1 LGEEIWG
8 DQVARGRTIAIT
20 SAAVVLVAGAAGGGA
35 WWYLH
40 TRGTPQETAERFVDA
55 WQSGDLPGMRAELG
69 APDPA
74 FPSAYEN
81 MRKALAVQS
90 TTVRLDG
97 VRETGDGTGQ
107 ASYTATLKLKDVG
120 EWSYSG
126 SVDLAV
132 VDRHW
137 RVRWSPKAVH
147 PDLTANTA
155 FALKTTW
162 PQRAAITSANGG
174 RIDGS
179 EAGGSIQ
186 QIVGYLEKATAK
198 SVARLGV
205 PYKVGDAV
213 GASGL
218 QHTFQKRLAGTPD
231 TEIELVGAD
240 KKTVKT
246 LDTIKGKAGEDLET
260 TLDTRVQ
267 RAAVEAVRELKKTA
281 ALVAI
286 RPSSGEILA
295 VVNNVGGFNRAL
307 DGNYPPGSTFKAVT
321 AVGLLAE
328 GMSPRDRVTCPKN
341 VTVGGLPIRNSNHA
355 AYGSIS
361 LSDSF
366 AYSCNTTFAPLTK
379 ERLSADKLL
388 STAELFGFNKPLNI
402 GVAAARGSFPR
413 AESDA
418 ELAAESFGQGRITA
432 SPLVMAS
439 AAAALADGT
448 WRPPT
453 LVPSI
458 EQEAQPQALP
468 EEVMSSVHQMMSAV
482 ITKGTAKDAGLPR
495 GTRGKTGT
503 AEYGEQGD
511 LKTHAW
517 FMGFR
522 GEVAFAVIVE
532 GGSGGGAVAAPVAA
546 DFLRALG

>member
-1 LGEEIWG
+1 M
-8 DQVARGRTIAIT
+8 ARGKTIAIT

-40 TRGTPQETAERFVDA
+40 TRGTPQETAERFVGA
-55 WQSGDLPGMRAELG
+55 WQSGDLAGMRAELG
-69 APDPA
+69 APPDPA
-74 FPSAYEN
+74 FATAYNN
-81 MRKALAVQS
+81 MRKALAVES
-90 TTVRLDG
+90 TAVRLDG

-137 RVRWSPKAVH
+137 RVKWSPKAVH
-147 PDLTANTA
+147 PDLTATTA
-155 FALKTTW
+155 FALKTKW
-162 PQRAAITSANGG
+162 PERAAVTSANGD
-174 RIDGS
+174 RIDG
-179 EAGGSIQ
+179 ADVGGSVQ
-186 QIVGYLEKATAK
+186 QLVGYLEKATAK
-198 SVARLGV
+198 SAAKLGV

-218 QHTFQKRLAGTPD
+218 QHTFQERLAGTPD
-231 TEIELVGAD
+231 TEVELVGAD

-246 LDTIKGKAGEDLET
+246 LGTIEGKAGEALET
-260 TLDTRVQ
+260 SLDMRVQ
-267 RAAVEAVRELKKTA
+267 RAAVEAVRGVKKTTS
-281 ALVAI
+281 LVAI

-295 VVNNVGGFNRAL
+295 VVNNQGGFNRAL

-328 GMSPRDRVTCPKN
+328 GMSPGDRVTCPKN
-341 VTVGGLPIRNSNHA
+341 VTVGGLPIRNSNHD
-355 AYGSIS
+355 AYGAVS

-366 AYSCNTTFAPLTK
+366 AYSCNTTFAPLAK

-402 GVAAARGSFPR
+402 GVVAAKGSFPK

-432 SPLVMAS
+432 SPLMMAS
-439 AAAALADGT
+439 VAAALADGT

-453 LVPSI
+453 LAPSI
-458 EQEAQPQALP
+458 KQEAQPQALP
-468 EEVMSSVHQMMSAV
+468 EDVVSNMHQMMSAV
-482 ITKGTAKDAGLPR
+482 VTKGTAKDAGLPR

-503 AEYGEQGD
+503 AEYGEQGN

-517 FMGFR
+517 FIGFR

-532 GGSGGGAVAAPVAA
+532 EGSGGGSVAAPVAA

>member
-1 LGEEIWG
+1 MT
-8 DQVARGRTIAIT
+8 RGRTIAIT

-40 TRGTPQETAERFVDA
+40 TRGTPEETAQRFVSA
-55 WQSGDLPGMRAELG
+55 WQSGDLAGMRAELG

-74 FPSAYEN
+74 FGTAYDD
-81 MRKALAVQS
+81 MRKALAVEN
-90 TTVRLDG
+90 TVVRLDG

-107 ASYTATLKLKDVG
+107 ASYTATLRLKDVG

-137 RVRWSPKAVH
+137 RVRWSPSAVH
-147 PDLTANTA
+147 PDLTATTA
-155 FALKTTW
+155 FALRTKW
-162 PQRAAITSANGG
+162 PERAAITSADGA
-174 RIDGS
+174 RIDG
-179 EAGGSIQ
+179 ADVGGSVQ
-186 QIVGYLEKATAK
+186 QLVGYLEKATAK
-198 SVARLGV
+198 SVAKLGV

-218 QHTFQKRLAGTPD
+218 QNTFQKRLAGTPD
-231 TEIELVGAD
+231 TEVELVGAD

-246 LDTIKGKAGEDLET
+246 LGKIEGEAGENLET
-260 TLDTRVQ
+260 SLDMRVQ
-267 RAAVEAVRELKKTA
+267 RAAVEAVRDLKKTT

-286 RPSSGEILA
+286 KPSTGEILA
-295 VVNNVGGFNRAL
+295 VVNNEGGFNRAL

-328 GMSPRDRVTCPKN
+328 GMNPGDRVTCPKD
-341 VTVGGLPIRNSNHA
+341 VKVGGLPIRNSHHA
-355 AYGSIS
+355 AYGSVS

-366 AYSCNTTFAPLTK
+366 AHSCNTTFAPLTK
-379 ERLSADKLL
+379 ERLGADKLL
-388 STAELFGFNKPLNI
+388 STAELFGFNKQLSI
-402 GVAAARGSFPR
+402 GVPAAKGSFPR
-413 AESDA
+413 AQSDA

-432 SPLVMAS
+432 SPLMMAS
-439 AAAALADGT
+439 VAAALADGT

-453 LVPSI
+453 LVPSVKQKA
-458 EQEAQPQALP
+458 EPQALP
-468 EEVMSSVHQMMSAV
+468 EAIMPGMHQMMSAV
-482 ITKGTAKDAGLPR
+482 VTKGTAKDAGLPR

-503 AEYGEQGD
+503 AEYGAQDD

-517 FMGFR
+517 FIGFR
-522 GEVAFAVIVE
+522 GDLAFAVIVE
-532 GGSGGGAVAAPVAA
+532 EGSGGGAVAAPVAA

>member
-1 LGEEIWG
+1 M
-8 DQVARGRTIAIT
+8 ARGKTIAIT

-40 TRGTPQETAERFVDA
+40 TRGTPQETAERFVSA
-55 WQSGDLPGMRAELG
+55 WQSGNLAGMRAELG

-74 FPSAYEN
+74 FAKAYDD
-81 MRKALAVQS
+81 MRKALAVES
-90 TTVRLDG
+90 TAVRLDG

-107 ASYTATLKLKDVG
+107 ASYTATLRLKDVG

-137 RVRWSPKAVH
+137 RVKWSPKAVH
-147 PDLTANTA
+147 PDLTAATA
-155 FALKTTW
+155 FALKTKW
-162 PQRAAITSANGG
+162 PERAAITSASGD
-174 RIDGS
+174 RIDGAD
-179 EAGGSIQ
+179 AGGSVQ

-198 SVARLGV
+198 SVAKLGV

-213 GASGL
+213 GTSGL
-218 QHTFQKRLAGTPD
+218 QHTFQERLAGTPD

-246 LDTIKGKAGEDLET
+246 LDTIEGKTGEALET
-260 TLDTRVQ
+260 TLDMRVQ
-267 RAAVEAVRELKKTA
+267 GAAVEAVRDLKKTA

-295 VVNNVGGFNRAL
+295 VVNNQGGFNRAL

-328 GMSPRDRVTCPKN
+328 GMSPGDRVTCPKD

-355 AYGSIS
+355 AYGSVS

-379 ERLSADKLL
+379 ERLSSDKLL

-402 GVAAARGSFPR
+402 GVVAAKGSFPK

-432 SPLVMAS
+432 SPLMMAS
-439 AAAALADGT
+439 VAAALADGT

-458 EQEAQPQALP
+458 KQETQPQALP
-468 EEVMSSVHQMMSAV
+468 EAVLSNMHRMMSAV
-482 ITKGTAKDAGLPR
+482 VTKGTAKDAGLPR

-503 AEYGEQGD
+503 AEYGEQDD

-517 FMGFR
+517 FIGFR

-532 GGSGGGAVAAPVAA
+532 EGSGGGAVAAPVAA